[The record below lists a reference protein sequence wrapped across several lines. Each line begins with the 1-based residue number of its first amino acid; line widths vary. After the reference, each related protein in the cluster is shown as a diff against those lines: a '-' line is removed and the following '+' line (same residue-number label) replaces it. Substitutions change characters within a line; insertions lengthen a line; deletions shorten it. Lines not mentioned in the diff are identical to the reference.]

1 MVLEFLEKEILNLEG
16 LHMKKNVF
24 GRVMDFM
31 GLGEDVDDMEF
42 DNAEE
47 YGKEDIEPYIPVNK
61 KGKIVNIQSNLNV
74 KVVLAEPV
82 NFNDAAQ
89 ICDDL
94 KNRKTIVVNLEKANH
109 DEAKKIFDFLNGSVY
124 ALDGKIEKIANDVFI
139 LAPNNVELLSEIGD
153 EIKNK
158 SLFNWQNK

>member
-1 MVLEFLEKEILNLEG
+1 
-16 LHMKKNVF
+16 MKKNVF
-24 GRVMDFM
+24 GKVMDFM

-42 DNAEE
+42 DDIEE
-47 YGKEDIEPYIPVNK
+47 YEKEDIEPYIPANR

-82 NFNDAAQ
+82 NFSDAAQ

-94 KNRKTIVVNLEKANH
+94 KGRKTIVVNLEKADHN
-109 DEAKKIFDFLNGSVY
+109 EARKIFDFLNGSVY
-124 ALDGKIEKIANDVFI
+124 ALDGKIQKIANGVFI

-153 EIKNK
+153 EIRNK